1 MSATITR
8 AVPSGAWIIS
18 DMISGYLVTRT
29 YYGHT
34 KRDAL
39 RLFREEFYDTC
50 DACGRDDSEHGYIKH
65 RKACANLA
73 TVSA

>member
-1 MSATITR
+1 MSASVNR
-8 AVPSGAWIIS
+8 NHAGAWIVS
-18 DMISGYLVTRT
+18 DLIGGYFVTRT
-29 YYGHT
+29 FYGYT

-39 RLFREEFYDTC
+39 RLFREYAYDTC
-50 DACGRDDSEHGYIKH
+50 DTCGRDDSEHGYIKH

>member
-18 DMISGYLVTRT
+18 DIVGGYLVTRT

-39 RLFREEFYDTC
+39 QLFRE
-50 DACGRDDSEHGYIKH
+50 HV
-65 RKACANLA
+65 KATA
-73 TVSA
+73 